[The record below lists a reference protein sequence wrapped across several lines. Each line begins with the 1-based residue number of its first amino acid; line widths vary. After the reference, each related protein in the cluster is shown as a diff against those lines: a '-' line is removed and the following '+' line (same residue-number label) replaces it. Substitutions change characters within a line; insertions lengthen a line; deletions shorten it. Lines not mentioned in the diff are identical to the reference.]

1 MKPLATLIAL
11 ATLLLTYQTAAVSQE
26 REGCFAIFSSG
37 QVVDLN
43 RICQSDRPTT
53 ANSSSQAYQQGY
65 GLSQAERHEEAI
77 ASFTQAIQLDPN
89 NAEAYRGRAHAQVLT
104 GNRSAAVRDYEQA
117 AQLYRRRG
125 DTAQA
130 NLLQNMAEESRTLI
144 GQGI

>member
-1 MKPLATLIAL
+1 MKRLALTAL
-11 ATLLLTYQTAAVSQE
+11 ATLLLTCQTAMAQE
-26 REGCFAIFSSG
+26 REGCFAVFSSG

-43 RICQSDRPTT
+43 RICQSDRP
-53 ANSSSQAYQQGY
+53 NRQNPSSSQAYQQGY

-77 ASFTQAIQLDPN
+77 ARFTQAIQLDPN
-89 NAEAYRGRAHAQVLT
+89 NAEAYQGRAHAQVLT

-125 DTAQA
+125 DVAQA
-130 NLLQNMAEESRTLI
+130 NLLESMAAESRTLI

>member
-1 MKPLATLIAL
+1 MKPLAALTAL
-11 ATLLLTYQTAAVSQE
+11 AALLLTHQTAAVSQE

-43 RICQSDRPTT
+43 RICQSDRP
-53 ANSSSQAYQQGY
+53 NRQNSSSSQAYQQGY
-65 GLSQAERHEEAI
+65 GLSREERHEEAI

-125 DTAQA
+125 DTAQQICFKTWQK
-130 NLLQNMAEESRTLI
+130 NLEL
-144 GQGI
+144 